1 MGFDTRSGKSFEQ
14 LLAFTA
20 GMKAVK
26 MLKNTFFLPSQV
38 PSKCF
43 WKLRPLSL
51 QNGSV
56 KKRRGRI
63 YSRVIPG
70 TPKDMGPPLW

>member
-1 MGFDTRSGKSFEQ
+1 
-14 LLAFTA
+14 
-20 GMKAVK
+20 MKAVK

-38 PSKCF
+38 PSNWF
-43 WKLRPLSL
+43 WKLRPFPL

-56 KKRRGRI
+56 KKKEVEFIQG
-63 YSRVIPG
+63 VIPG